1 MGRGLG
7 KEVIFVARVC
17 GTGVVNALRGGITED
32 IICDGDLLEGIG
44 GIGIAGKFAERKT
57 MRYWKF

>member
-17 GTGVVNALRGGITED
+17 GTGIVNALRGGITED
-32 IICDGDLLEGIG
+32 VICDGDFLEGIG
-44 GIGIAGKFAERKT
+44 RIGIAGKFAERK
-57 MRYWKF
+57 R